1 MKDGF
6 LIGFLRPGQ
15 CQQVPSSRPI
25 HQQSHPIS
33 GRVCV
38 CVCVCVCVVSP
49 KRWSALN
56 AQMRGYYPSWNKWA
70 TASFPSC
77 ECCLAGR
84 LSEPRRRAISLHMAE
99 NTHTHTE

>member
-25 HQQSHPIS
+25 HQQSLPIS

-38 CVCVCVCVVSP
+38 CVCVCVCGLPQALVS
-49 KRWSALN
+49 
-56 AQMRGYYPSWNKWA
+56 
-70 TASFPSC
+70 T
-77 ECCLAGR
+77 ECPDAG
-84 LSEPRRRAISLHMAE
+84 LLPELE
-99 NTHTHTE
+99 